1 VAARQKWNRRQQ
13 RRSNLTKLVV
23 RTLRKS
29 QFARFLVVGMM
40 NTLFGY
46 SVFTVFVLLHV
57 HYAIAALL
65 STICSI
71 IFNFK
76 TTGTLV
82 FGSKNNKLVLKFVS
96 VYAVTFLLNVLLLKL
111 LTSLRIDLLLAS
123 ALILLP
129 IALVSYTLNKVL
141 VFRS

>member
-1 VAARQKWNRRQQ
+1 MAARQKWNRRQQ

>member
-1 VAARQKWNRRQQ
+1 MAARQKWNRRRQ

>member
-1 VAARQKWNRRQQ
+1 
-13 RRSNLTKLVV
+13 
-23 RTLRKS
+23 
-29 QFARFLVVGMM
+29 M

>member
-1 VAARQKWNRRQQ
+1 MAARQKWNRRRQ

-65 STICSI
+65 STICSV

-82 FGSKNNKLVLKFVS
+82 FGSKNNKLVLKFIS

>member
-1 VAARQKWNRRQQ
+1 VAARQKWNRRRQ